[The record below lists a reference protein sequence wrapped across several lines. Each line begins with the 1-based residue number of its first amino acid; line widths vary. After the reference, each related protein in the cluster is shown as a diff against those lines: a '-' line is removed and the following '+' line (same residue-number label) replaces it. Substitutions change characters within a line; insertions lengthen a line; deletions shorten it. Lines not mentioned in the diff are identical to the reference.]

1 MASTIS
7 DSIESSHTEC
17 QNNVY
22 HHKSDGKSFY
32 YYLPARILLVL
43 LGFLAFVLIYGHNVV
58 LSVAIVA
65 MVGHKKNN
73 NSIVFSE
80 CLVNNSN
87 SDSGGSNRPGEF
99 DWTPEQQSLLLGAYF
114 YGYVITQI
122 PAGFLAQKYGAKWIF
137 GVSMLATAI
146 LSLLIPFASR
156 IHWLLLFVDRLFQG
170 KLIK

>member
-32 YYLPARILLVL
+32 YYFSARILFVL

-80 CLVNNSN
+80 YLVNNSN
-87 SDSGGSNRPGEF
+87 SDSCSSNKPGEF
-99 DWTPEQQSLLLGAYF
+99 DWT
-114 YGYVITQI
+114 
-122 PAGFLAQKYGAKWIF
+122 
-137 GVSMLATAI
+137 
-146 LSLLIPFASR
+146 
-156 IHWLLLFVDRLFQG
+156 QG
-170 KLIK
+170 